1 MTFQKIDHI
10 GIVVKDLAAGVATFE
25 RNFGLAADAT
35 RGGEMPA
42 MGLKNAFIP
51 VADSGEADIEI
62 IQPLGEEG
70 AVATFAK
77 ERGEGQFLL
86 SIAVDNIDAAVEK
99 LRAAGARVS
108 DPRGGLAFV
117 SMKSSH
123 GVNIQLVQR

>member
-1 MTFQKIDHI
+1 
-10 GIVVKDLAAGVATFE
+10 VKDLAAGVATFE

-86 SIAVDNIDAAVEK
+86 SIAVDNIEAAVEK

>member
-25 RNFGLAADAT
+25 RNFGLAADAA

-77 ERGEGQFLL
+77 ERGESQFLL
-86 SIAVDNIDAAVEK
+86 SIAVDNIEAAVEK